1 MEDVYIRNSKI
12 MSALS
17 TPMRLQIVDMLS
29 CGELCASEIKDVF
42 STTQPTMSYHMKLLV
57 DAGIV
62 LMRNE
67 GKYVFYSLNNEYMK
81 KFVQDIQKIASPKE
95 NCICHSIPTGEC
107 RR

>member
-57 DAGIV
+57 EAGIV

-81 KFVQDIQKIASPKE
+81 MFFQDIQKIASPKE

>member
-81 KFVQDIQKIASPKE
+81 KFFQDIQKIASPKE